1 MENSI
6 VNREVRN
13 ERELLRLIQND
24 IFQSCKERVVFLA
37 GHFPLFYNGDG
48 AYANT
53 EAWGVF
59 TPYSLNL
66 ACKLMNFTKGCWKD
80 NKLVL
85 LADDINY
92 EDFGQNAK
100 YDRHQKSRKRNTF
113 YKKMSGKGAK
123 LPLSFQEILDRN
135 KISDDTILRHNHEKN
150 GREDCLLFSESI
162 LRTSREQIETE
173 CAKSYRGLI
182 GSNYI
187 NKDTD
192 YFVAF
197 IPYSCAGNVC
207 SGILDKEIDW
217 RFSSS
222 HIMIQTDQLFIQNAD
237 VNSIWKDWGVQYRKD
252 GCI

>member
-85 LADDINY
+85 LADDIK
-92 EDFGQNAK
+92 QN
-100 YDRHQKSRKRNTF
+100 
-113 YKKMSGKGAK
+113 
-123 LPLSFQEILDRN
+123 
-135 KISDDTILRHNHEKN
+135 
-150 GREDCLLFSESI
+150 
-162 LRTSREQIETE
+162 
-173 CAKSYRGLI
+173 
-182 GSNYI
+182 
-187 NKDTD
+187 
-192 YFVAF
+192 
-197 IPYSCAGNVC
+197 
-207 SGILDKEIDW
+207 
-217 RFSSS
+217 
-222 HIMIQTDQLFIQNAD
+222 QTL
-237 VNSIWKDWGVQYRKD
+237 
-252 GCI
+252 